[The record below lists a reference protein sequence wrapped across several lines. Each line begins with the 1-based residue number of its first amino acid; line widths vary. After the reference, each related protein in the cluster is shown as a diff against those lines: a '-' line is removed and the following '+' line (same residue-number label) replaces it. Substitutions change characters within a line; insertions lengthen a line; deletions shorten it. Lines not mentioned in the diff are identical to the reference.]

1 MAELIISEKSG
12 PADLAPIAI
21 AIHQILG
28 LPVTLRS
35 RELPGV
41 RVEGGKVVDDG
52 YTGPVLEDAMASGKP
67 LRTVP
72 KSGVYKG
79 VPVSVAPI
87 FDREGDVIAA
97 VGVVD
102 VVGTIDIPSVF
113 GAYTE
118 VVREV
123 SGKR

>member
-1 MAELIISEKSG
+1 MAELMISEKSG
-12 PADLAPIAI
+12 PSDLAPIAI
-21 AIHQILG
+21 AVNQILG

-41 RVEGGKVVDDG
+41 RVEGGEVVDDG
-52 YTGPVLEDAMASGKP
+52 YTGPVLEEVMASGVVEK
-67 LRTVP
+67 TVP

-79 VPVSVAPI
+79 IPVSVAPI
-87 FDREGDVIAA
+87 FDREGGVIAA
-97 VGVVD
+97 MGVVD

-118 VVREV
+118 VVKEV